1 MDLPI
6 RMLGRVVWAGLL
18 LAVVGCAAN
27 NDNGRIIY
35 GSSQKLGVLQNTEIT
50 ESSGLAASR
59 RLPGVFWTHND
70 SGNPPDL
77 YAINE
82 LGHDLAVCTIDG
94 VENRDW
100 EDMASFELDGAAYL
114 LIGDVGDNERK
125 RADCELVVVRE
136 PAIDPTQRGQE
147 LTVEPEAV
155 MRFVYPDGAH
165 DCEAV
170 AVDADEAAVYLVT
183 KAPLVCRV
191 YRLPFRLTAEE
202 ALTAE
207 LVTEMILPFVT
218 AMDISPDGERAV
230 LATYGDAQEF
240 VRWPDHSWA
249 DAFAAAGRIISLPS
263 RTQGESIC
271 FNREGQG
278 LYLTSEKTPT
288 PLYHIPGEPTPQE
301 VQP

>member
-1 MDLPI
+1 MTHRLT
-6 RMLGRVVWAGLL
+6 RLL
-18 LAVVGCAAN
+18 LIFPAWLACVVGCASGD
-27 NDNGRIIY
+27 DNRRIVY
-35 GSSQKLGVLQNTEIT
+35 GSSEKLAVLESVEIT

-59 RLPGVFWTHND
+59 RSPGVLWTHND
-70 SGNPPDL
+70 SGNPPRL

-82 LGHDLAVCTIDG
+82 LGQDLAACTVDG

-100 EDMASFELDGAAYL
+100 EDLASFELDGAAYL

-136 PAIDPTQRGQE
+136 PVIDPAQRAQE
-147 LTVEPEAV
+147 VTVEPEAV

-191 YRLPFRLTAEE
+191 YRLPLGPTGDE
-202 ALTAE
+202 AMTAE

-218 AMDISPDGERAV
+218 AMDISADGERAV
-230 LATYGDAQEF
+230 LATYNDAQEF

-249 DAFAAAGRIISLPS
+249 DAFAAAGRIIPLPS
-263 RTQGESIC
+263 RRQGEAIC
-271 FNREGQG
+271 FDREGRG
-278 LYLTSEKTPT
+278 LYLTSEKTPA